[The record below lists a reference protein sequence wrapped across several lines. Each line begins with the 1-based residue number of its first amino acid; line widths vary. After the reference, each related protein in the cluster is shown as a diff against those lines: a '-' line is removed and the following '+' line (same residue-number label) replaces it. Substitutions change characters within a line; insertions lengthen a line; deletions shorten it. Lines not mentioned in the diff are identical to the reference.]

1 MLLVN
6 PQLIKKNPGLKM
18 IEEKRLENFETLKKA
33 VEVEVKHN
41 YINIPGRTC
50 SFSKFML
57 GEIYKISRDFPAN
70 PAWKNLYE
78 IFQSYPTASLPTR
91 MKIIKQLAKNLKNP
105 SGEAATETKP
115 APQEPSRSPEEV
127 DVMYVKGVGPKVAAL
142 LNKMGIF
149 TANDLLHY
157 YPRKHLDYATRTPIS
172 RLEIGSDVTVFGK
185 IISNTYYTSK
195 KRSNLTIFTVTI
207 SDDTGKL
214 GINRFFGKTSRYIIE
229 RYKAQFP
236 KGSNIIVSGTVK
248 LDEYTG
254 KLTIDSPEM
263 EAISGSL
270 DEVDSLHLNRIVPV
284 YTVTENLNVKTLRRA
299 IHNALELYGS
309 RVKDL
314 IPDYIREKYELMHRK
329 QALQQIHFPDS
340 AKNLHEARKRIV
352 FEEFFLMQLRLA
364 LIRKI
369 ARTDAKGLQFRIKE
383 DGLVDKYVKS
393 LPFTLTNAQKEAF
406 EEILADIQNPEPMR
420 RLLQGDV
427 GSGKTVVACMTL
439 LAAVDNGYQS
449 AIMAPTEIL
458 AEQHYKNFINWLT
471 PLGLSVGFFVG
482 KHGVK
487 TRREMQQNL
496 KNGQINVAIGTHAL
510 IQEAIEFKDLGLVVI
525 DEQHR
530 FGVKQ
535 RAELKNK
542 GANPELLAMTATP
555 IPRTLALTL
564 HGDMDITLINELP
577 PGRKPVKTALI
588 KPSERQKAYTLIS
601 REVEKGHQ
609 AYVVFP
615 LIEESETLSAKA
627 ATKEAE
633 RLQESVFPDL
643 SIGLVHGKM
652 PASRKDQVM
661 DDFRAGKYHIL
672 VSTTVIEVGVDVPNA
687 SVMMIENCERFGLS
701 QLHQLRG
708 RVGRGSEQ
716 AFCVLVADTASAETR
731 ERLGVMTQTNDGFVI
746 AESDLKI
753 RGPGEIMGTRQS
765 GLPDLI
771 LADLVQDAGILE
783 IAREASFEFVKNQ
796 DIEDYPLLGKVIN
809 KETLEIEL

>member
-1 MLLVN
+1 MIGEK
-6 PQLIKKNPGLKM
+6 QLKNL
-18 IEEKRLENFETLKKA
+18 ETLKKA

-57 GEIYKISRDFPAN
+57 SEIHKLTREFPEN

-78 IFQSYPTASLPTR
+78 IFQTYPTSGLNTR
-91 MKIIKQLAKNLKNP
+91 MKIIKQLAKNIKNP
-105 SGEAATETKP
+105 TGESKTENRQPQQEFTKN
-115 APQEPSRSPEEV
+115 PEEL

-172 RLEIGSDVTVFGK
+172 KLEIGSDVTIFGK
-185 IISNTYYTSK
+185 IVSNTYFTSK
-195 KRSNLTIFTVTI
+195 KRSNLTIFTITV
-207 SDDTGKL
+207 SDDTGTVA
-214 GINRFFGKTSRYIIE
+214 INRFFGKTSRYVIE
-229 RYKAQFP
+229 KYKSQYP

-248 LDEYTG
+248 LDDYTG
-254 KLTIDSPEM
+254 KLTIDNPEM
-263 EAISGSL
+263 EAISGSV
-270 DEVDSLHLNRIVPV
+270 DDVDSLHLNRIVPV
-284 YTVTENLNVKTLRRA
+284 YTVTENLNVKTLRNA
-299 IHNALELYGS
+299 INHALNLYS
-309 RVKDL
+309 QQAVDL
-314 IPDYIREKYELMHRK
+314 IPDYIRKKHNLTDK
-329 QALQQIHFPDS
+329 PTALQQIHFPDS
-340 AKNLHEARKRIV
+340 GEKLYEARKRLV

-364 LIRKI
+364 LIRKMSKTETVGI
-369 ARTDAKGLQFRIKE
+369 QLQPKE
-383 DGLVDKYVKS
+383 GGFVDKFIKA
-393 LPFTLTNAQKEAF
+393 LPFTLTDGQKEAF
-406 EEILADIQNPEPMR
+406 EEILADIQKPEPMR

-427 GSGKTVVACMTL
+427 GSGKTVVACMAL
-439 LAAVDNGYQS
+439 LSAVDNGYQS

-482 KHGVK
+482 KHGAK

-510 IQEAIEFKDLGLVVI
+510 IQEAIEFNNLGLVVI

-542 GANPELLAMTATP
+542 GGNPELLAMTATP

-577 PGRKPVKTALI
+577 PGRKPVQTALI
-588 KPSERQKAYTLIS
+588 GPSERKKAYNLIS
-601 REVEKGHQ
+601 RAVEKGHQ

-643 SIGLVHGKM
+643 KIGLVHGKM
-652 PASRKDQVM
+652 PASEKDQVM
-661 DDFRAGKYHIL
+661 EDFRAGKYNIL

-687 SVMMIENCERFGLS
+687 TVMMIENCERFGLS

-708 RVGRGSEQ
+708 RVGRGTDQ
-716 AFCVLVADTASAETR
+716 AYCVLVADTRSAETR
-731 ERLGVMTQTNDGFVI
+731 ERLSVMTQTNDGFVI

-783 IAREASFEFVKNQ
+783 IAREASFEFVKNHN
-796 DIEDYPLLGKVIN
+796 INDYPLLGKIIN
-809 KETLEIEL
+809 RDSLEIEL

>member
-1 MLLVN
+1 
-6 PQLIKKNPGLKM
+6 M
-18 IEEKRLENFETLKKA
+18 IGEKQLENLETMKKA

-41 YINIPGRTC
+41 YINIPGKTC
-50 SFSKFML
+50 VFSKFML
-57 GEIYKISRDFPAN
+57 GEIHKLSREFPEN

-78 IFQSYPTASLPTR
+78 IFQTYPTAGLNTR

-105 SGEAATETKP
+105 QGEPESEKKP
-115 APQEPSRSPEEV
+115 SSQEFSKNPEEV
-127 DVMYVKGVGPKVAAL
+127 DVMYVKGVGPKVGAL

-172 RLEIGSDVTVFGK
+172 QLAIGEDVTVFGR
-185 IISNTYYTSK
+185 IVSTTHFTSK

-207 SDDTGKL
+207 SDDTGTL
-214 GINRFFGKTSRYIIE
+214 AINRFFGKTSRYIIE
-229 RYKAQFP
+229 RYKSQFP

-248 LDEYTG
+248 LDDYNG
-254 KLTIDSPEM
+254 RLTIDSPEM

-284 YTVTENLNVKTLRRA
+284 YTVTENLNIKTLRRA
-299 IHNALELYGS
+299 IHNAIELYS
-309 RVKDL
+309 PKIEDP
-314 IPDYIREKYELMHRK
+314 IPEEIRKKYTLMEKKR
-329 QALQQIHFPDS
+329 AVQQIHFPDS
-340 AKNLHEARKRIV
+340 GKNLHEARKRIV

-364 LIRKI
+364 LIRKKNK
-369 ARTDAKGLQFRIKE
+369 TEVEGLQFRVKE
-383 DGLVDKYVKS
+383 GGLTDKFIKS
-393 LPFTLTNAQKEAF
+393 LPFELTNSQKEAF
-406 EEILADIQNPEPMR
+406 DEILADIQKPEPMR

-427 GSGKTVVACMTL
+427 GSGKTVVACMAL
-439 LAAVDNGYQS
+439 LTAVDNGYQS

-482 KHGVK
+482 KHGAK

-510 IQEAIEFKDLGLVVI
+510 IQEAIEFNNLGLVVI

-542 GANPELLAMTATP
+542 GGNPELLAMTATP

-564 HGDMDITLINELP
+564 HGDMDITIINELP

-588 KPSERQKAYTLIS
+588 SSSERKKAYTLIN
-601 REVEKGHQ
+601 REVEAGRQ

-627 ATKEAE
+627 ATKEAK
-633 RLQESVFPDL
+633 RLQESVFPEL
-643 SIGLVHGKM
+643 NIGLVHGKL
-652 PASRKDQVM
+652 PAAEKDRIM
-661 DDFRAGKYHIL
+661 DEFRAGKYHIL

-687 SVMMIENCERFGLS
+687 TVMMIENCERFGLS

-708 RVGRGSEQ
+708 RVGRGSDQ
-716 AFCVLVADTASAETR
+716 AFCVLVADTRSAETR
-731 ERLGVMTQTNDGFVI
+731 ERLNVMTQTNDGFVI

-771 LADLVQDAGILE
+771 LADLVHDAGILE
-783 IAREASFEFVKNQ
+783 IAREASFEFAKTQ
-796 DIEDYPLLGKVIN
+796 DIEKYPVLN
-809 KETLEIEL
+809 KIIDKNSLEIEL

>member
-1 MLLVN
+1 MVV
-6 PQLIKKNPGLKM
+6 
-18 IEEKRLENFETLKKA
+18 EKQPENLEILKKA

-41 YINIPGRTC
+41 YINIPGNTC
-50 SFSKFML
+50 TFSRFIL
-57 GEIYKISRDFPAN
+57 GEIHKISKEFPEN

-78 IFQSYPTASLPTR
+78 IFQTYPTAGLNTR
-91 MKIIKQLAKNLKNP
+91 MKIIKQLARSIKNP
-105 SGEAATETKP
+105 LGEPEKKEKP
-115 APQEPSRSPEEV
+115 TTSEVIRNPEEV
-127 DVMYVKGVGPKVAAL
+127 DVMYVRGVGPKVAAL
-142 LNKMGIF
+142 FNKMGIF

-172 RLEIGSDVTVFGK
+172 NLEIGKNATVFGK
-185 IISNTYYTSK
+185 IISVTHFTSK

-207 SDDTGKL
+207 SDDTGNL
-214 GINRFFGKTSRYIIE
+214 TINRFFGNTSRYIIE
-229 RYKAQFP
+229 KYKSQFP
-236 KGSNIIVSGTVK
+236 KGSNIIVSGIVK
-248 LDEYTG
+248 LDDYNG
-254 KLTIDSPEM
+254 RLTIDSPEM

-284 YTVTENLNVKTLRRA
+284 YTTTENLNIKTLRRA
-299 IHNALELYGS
+299 IHNAIELYGS
-309 RVKDL
+309 RIEDP
-314 IPDYIREKYELMHRK
+314 IPEEIRKKHNLMEKNR
-329 QALQQIHFPDS
+329 AARQIHFPDS
-340 AKNLHEARKRIV
+340 GKTLEQARKRIV
-352 FEEFFLMQLRLA
+352 FEEFFLMQLKLA

-369 ARTDAKGLQFRIKE
+369 SKTSAKGLQFRVKE
-383 DGLVDKYVKS
+383 DGLVDKFVKS
-393 LPFTLTNAQKEAF
+393 LPFKLTNGQKEAF
-406 EEILADIQNPEPMR
+406 DEILADIKSSEPMR

-427 GSGKTVVACMTL
+427 GSGKTVVACMAL

-458 AEQHYKNFINWLT
+458 AEQHYRNFIDWLT

-496 KNGQINVAIGTHAL
+496 KNGQINVVIGTHAL
-510 IQEAIEFKDLGLVVI
+510 IQEAVEFNNLGLVVV

-542 GANPELLAMTATP
+542 GVNPELLAMTATP

-564 HGDMDITLINELP
+564 HGDIDITLINELP

-588 KPSERQKAYTLIS
+588 SSSERKKAYTLIS
-601 REVEKGHQ
+601 REIEKNHQ
-609 AYVVFP
+609 AYIVFP

-633 RLQESVFPDL
+633 KLKESIFPEL
-643 SIGLVHGKM
+643 NIGLVHGKM
-652 PASRKDQVM
+652 PASEKDQVM

-687 SVMMIENCERFGLS
+687 TVMMIENSERFGLS

-708 RVGRGSEQ
+708 RVGRGADQ
-716 AFCVLVADTASAETR
+716 AFCVLVADTSSFETR
-731 ERLGVMTQTNDGFVI
+731 ERLNVMTQTNDGFVI

-753 RGPGEIMGTRQS
+753 RGPGELMGTRQS

-771 LADLVQDAGILE
+771 LADLVHDAGILE
-783 IAREASFEFVKNQ
+783 IAREASFNFVENKDIKN
-796 DIEDYPLLGKVIN
+796 YPLLSKVIN
-809 KETLEIEL
+809 KDTLEIEL